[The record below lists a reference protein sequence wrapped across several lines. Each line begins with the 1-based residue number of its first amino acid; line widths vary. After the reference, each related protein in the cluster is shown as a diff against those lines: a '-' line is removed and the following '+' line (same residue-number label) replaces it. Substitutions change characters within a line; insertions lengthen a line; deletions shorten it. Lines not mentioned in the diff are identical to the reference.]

1 MTNVMTKRIQPS
13 KCNRR
18 NEWFDSKCHT
28 VNRATRLFKFFKFKQ
43 TRAKKNFR
51 NYLEKIN

>member
-1 MTNVMTKRIQPS
+1 MTNVMTKY
-13 KCNRR
+13 NRR